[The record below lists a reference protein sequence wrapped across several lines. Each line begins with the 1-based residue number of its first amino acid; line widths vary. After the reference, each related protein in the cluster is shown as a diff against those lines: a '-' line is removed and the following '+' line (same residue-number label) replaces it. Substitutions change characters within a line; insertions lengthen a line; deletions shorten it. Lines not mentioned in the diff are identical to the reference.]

1 MNFSSFF
8 IRRPVF
14 ATVLSIIIV
23 IAGVMAL
30 RVLPVE
36 QYPQLVPPE
45 VQVSAS
51 YPGASAQTISE
62 TVAAP
67 LEQAINGVD
76 NLLYINS
83 TSADSGTLS
92 LAVTFA
98 IGTDPDQAT
107 IDVNNRV
114 QQAMA
119 QLPSVVQQ
127 QGVQVQKRSSSILQ
141 VATLSSANGEYDP
154 VFLSN
159 YALVNIIDA
168 LKRTQGVGNAQ
179 LFGAKDYSI
188 RVWLDPAKMADYDIT
203 ASEVADAVGQQ
214 NTQFPAGKLA
224 AEPMQDPRPY
234 TFTITTEGRFTSV
247 DQFRNILLRTD
258 ESGGSLTLSDVARV
272 ELGAQDYSFVGR
284 LNNQPTVPIG
294 IYLQPGANALETAAA
309 VNETLDKLS
318 ANFPEGMEYSIPY
331 DTTKFVR
338 LSIEEVVHTFIEA
351 LALVVFVVFVFLQK
365 WRAAIVPIIAVPI
378 SIVGTFAGMYLLGY
392 SINLLTLFGMILAI
406 GIVVDD
412 AIIVIENVERI
423 MEEEDVSAKEAALKA
438 MTEIS
443 GPIVAVTLVMAAV
456 FIPVA
461 FLGGISGQLY
471 SQFAITIAISVL
483 ISAIVALTLSPAMCA
498 LFLKPHDNQP
508 AAPFRWFNRVF
519 ERATRGYLAGVSFMI
534 KRALLGVVLFLGF
547 CAITAFLFTR
557 LPSGLVPSEDQGF
570 YLAITQLPA
579 ASSLQ
584 RTDDFNQAV
593 IDDILDFDGVKSVVS
608 FAGYDILASAQL
620 PNAGVAFVTLE
631 DWAKREAT
639 APELVGRTIQMGAK
653 HPEGRVIAFNP
664 PPIQGMSTTGG
675 FEGYLQ
681 STEGAS
687 PQEIE
692 AQAQAL
698 VKAAN
703 QRPELAQVR
712 TTMDTQVP
720 IYSAT
725 VDRDKARSMGISLD
739 DIYTTMQSTFGT
751 LYVNDFTMFSRNFQ
765 VNLQSEGEY
774 RDTPDDLSKVYV
786 RADSGEMVPLS
797 SVVTMERSQAPSIIQ
812 RFNLFPAAKIQ
823 GQPAEGFSSGQ
834 ALAAMQEVVGDTVGA
849 GYQLG
854 WTGEA
859 FQQQSS
865 SGNSSLAFIFG
876 VVMVILILAAQY
888 ERWSLP
894 LVVITAVPFA
904 MLGAVVAMYLRGLAG
919 DVYFQV
925 GLLVLIGLAAK
936 NSILIVEFAVEQR
949 EAGKGIVESAKE
961 AARLRFRPII
971 MTSFAFIVGVIPLAI
986 ASGASSA
993 SRHSIGTAVIGG
1005 MLGATLI
1012 AIFFVPMFFMLVMRF
1027 EDWFDRKRGKSTVDD
1042 TATQPA
1048 SDSPGR

>member
-14 ATVLSIIIV
+14 ATVLSIVIV

-36 QYPQLVPPE
+36 QYPKLVPPE
-45 VQVSAS
+45 VQVRAT
-51 YPGASAQTISE
+51 YPGASAQTLSE

-83 TSADSGTLS
+83 TSADSGVVS
-92 LAVTFA
+92 VSVTFA

-119 QLPSVVQQ
+119 QLPNVVQQ
-127 QGVQVQKRSSSILQ
+127 QGVEVRKRSSSILQ
-141 VATLSSANGEYDP
+141 VITVSSNNGEYDP
-154 VFLSN
+154 VFISN
-159 YALVNIIDA
+159 YALTNIIDA
-168 LKRTQGVGNAQ
+168 LKRTPGVGNAQ

-188 RVWLDPAKMADYDIT
+188 RVWLDPEKMADYDIT
-203 ASEVADAVGQQ
+203 ASEVAAAVRSQ
-214 NTQFPAGKLA
+214 NTQFAAGKLG
-224 AEPMQDPRPY
+224 AEPLKHPRPY
-234 TFTITTEGRFTSV
+234 TFTITTEGRFSSV
-247 DQFRNILLRTD
+247 EQFENILLRTD
-258 ESGGSLTLSDVARV
+258 DSGASLKLGDIARV

-284 LNNQPTVPIG
+284 LNNKPTVPIG
-294 IYLQPGANALETAAA
+294 IFLQPGANALETSVA
-309 VNETLDKLS
+309 VQKAMEKLS
-318 ANFPEGMEYSIPY
+318 EKFPEGLNYSIPY
-331 DTTKFVR
+331 DTTKFVK
-338 LSIEEVVHTFIEA
+338 LSIEEVINTFIEA
-351 LALVVFVVFVFLQK
+351 LALVVVVVFVFLQK

-423 MEEEDVSAKEAALKA
+423 MEEEDVSPKQAALKA
-438 MTEIS
+438 MREIS
-443 GPIVAVTLVMAAV
+443 GPIVAVTLVMASV
-456 FIPVA
+456 FIPVG

-498 LFLKPHDNQP
+498 LLLKPHDKEP
-508 AAPFRWFNRVF
+508 MAPFRWFNRGF
-519 ERATRGYLAGVSFMI
+519 DKATRGYLAGVSFMV
-534 KRALLGVVLFLGF
+534 KRAILGVILFIGF
-547 CAITAFLFTR
+547 CGITAYLFTR
-557 LPSGLVPSEDQGF
+557 LPSGLVPPEDQGF
-570 YLAITQLPA
+570 YLTITQLPP
-579 ASSLQ
+579 ASSLE
-584 RTDDFNQAV
+584 RTDNFNQKV
-593 IDDILDFDGVKSVVS
+593 VDDMLDFPGVKSVVS

-620 PNAGVAFVTLE
+620 PNAGVAFVTLD
-631 DWAKREAT
+631 DWSKRPVT
-639 APELVGRTIQMGAK
+639 AQQLVGKTFQMGAQ
-653 HPEGRVIAFNP
+653 HLDGRVIAFNP

-687 PQEIE
+687 PKEIE
-692 AQAQAL
+692 AKAQAV

-703 QRPELAQVR
+703 QRPELSQVR
-712 TTMDTQVP
+712 TTMSTSVP

-725 VDRDKARSMGISLD
+725 VDRDKARSMGIALD
-739 DIYTTMQSTFGT
+739 DVYSTMQSTFGT
-751 LYVNDFTMFSRNFQ
+751 LYVNDFTLFGRNFQ

-774 RDTPDDLSKVYV
+774 RDTPEDLDNVFV
-786 RADSGEMVPLS
+786 RADSGRMVPLS
-797 SVVTMERSQAPSIIQ
+797 SVVTLTRSQAPSIIQ

-823 GQPAEGFSSGQ
+823 GQPAEGYSSGQ
-834 ALAAMQEVVGDTVGA
+834 ALAAMQDVVNQTVGKD
-849 GYQLG
+849 YQMG

-859 FQQQSS
+859 YQQQSS
-865 SGNSSLAFIFG
+865 SGNANLALIFG

-904 MLGAVVAMYLRGLAG
+904 MFGAAVAVILRGLTS

-936 NSILIVEFAVEQR
+936 NAILIVEFAVDQR
-949 EAGKGIVESAKE
+949 QAGKGIVESAKE

-971 MTSFAFIVGVIPLAI
+971 MTSFAFIVGVIPLAT
-986 ASGASSA
+986 ATGASSA

-1012 AIFFVPMFFMLVMRF
+1012 AIFFVPMFFTLVTRF
-1027 EDWFDRKRGKSTVDD
+1027 ETWLDRKRGKTGEGEV
-1042 TATQPA
+1042 ATD
-1048 SDSPGR
+1048 SDH